1 MADPLI
7 SLYAL
12 PWDQLIAPGGYMAQ
26 HEELLAL
33 LPGEGTWINRLAAH
47 AALEERLQADI
58 DVDAF
63 DKCIWQLGDRI
74 VWSPHDNL
82 LRRRVIEDRS
92 SPPEII
98 SSEADLE
105 PWLERFI
112 WKKGLSFFY
121 DPPPQGFNLV
131 VQNTARGGQAAGRW
145 TRPDICA
152 VCISRYHYTP
162 SAQLDLFSFELKM
175 PAGCN
180 MLAVHEAL
188 AHSATAHFPYLC
200 LYLPDNSKERSQ
212 LSSMLEQ
219 SQRHGVGVIVVE
231 APQDF
236 ETYRLA
242 LVARR
247 HAPSPAKIDGF
258 IDDRF
263 DEANRLAL
271 QKWIR
276 R

>member
-1 MADPLI
+1 MP
-7 SLYAL
+7 
-12 PWDQLIAPGGYMAQ
+12 Q
-26 HEELLAL
+26 HEELFAL
-33 LPGEGTWINRLAAH
+33 LPAEGDWISRYAAH
-47 AALEERLQADI
+47 AALEERLSVEI
-58 DVDAF
+58 DGDAF
-63 DKCIWQLGDRI
+63 DKCIWQLGERI
-74 VWSPHDNL
+74 VWSPHENL
-82 LRRRVIEDRS
+82 LRRRLAEDQAL
-92 SPPEII
+92 PPDII
-98 SSEADLE
+98 SSEVDLE

-112 WKKGLSFFY
+112 WKRALSFFY

-131 VQNTARGGQAAGRW
+131 VQNTARGGVATGRW
-145 TRPDICA
+145 TRPDLCA
-152 VCISRYHYTP
+152 ACISRYHYTP
-162 SAQLDLFSFELKM
+162 LAHLDLYSFELKM
-175 PAGCN
+175 PSGCN

-200 LYLPDNSKERSQ
+200 IFLPEQAKERAQ
-212 LSSMLEQ
+212 LPSMLEQ
-219 SQRHGVGVIVVE
+219 SQRHGVGVIVITD
-231 APQDF
+231 PKNFD
-236 ETYRLA
+236 TYRLA